1 MASPTFREAL
11 RVWGTTGLNS
21 FGGPAGQISVMHRE
35 LVQQRGWVSEER
47 FAHALAFCM
56 LLPGPEAQQLATYL
70 GWLLHG
76 VRGGIVAGLL
86 FITPGILVMLGLSI
100 LYVEAGTVPIVAAV
114 LRGLQAAVVVLVAQ
128 ACGRIFQR
136 TATTP
141 ALRLVA
147 LFSFVGIALLA
158 LPFPVIVVAAG
169 LVGWL
174 MGRGRPAAAV
184 DPDELPSPGQRRSAH
199 RAALAFALAWLL
211 PLLALLTLP
220 ATSVLR
226 QMGLFFSQAA
236 VLTFGGAYA
245 VLGYVAQQAVGT
257 YGWISTADLASGLGL
272 AETTPGPLVLVLEFI
287 GFVGAYGSPDGLP
300 PLLSGLL
307 GALIAVWMT
316 FVPCFLFIFAGAPYV
331 ERLRASAG
339 LASALRGIG
348 AAVSGVIAALALWF
362 ATHALF
368 SDQQP
373 FTWGPIGLD
382 VPVWSSIEWGALL
395 IVGIAAVLTFR
406 FRWPTL
412 RLIGLCAIMATG
424 LAALGWLA

>member
-11 RVWGTTGLNS
+11 RVWGVTGLNS

-35 LVQQRGWVSEER
+35 IVQERGWVSEER
-47 FAHALAFCM
+47 FTHALAFCM

-76 VRGGIVAGLL
+76 VRGGVAAGLL
-86 FITPGILVMLGLSI
+86 FIAPGVLVMLALSI
-100 LYVEAGTVPIVAAV
+100 LYVEAGTVPIVAAI

-128 ACGRIFQR
+128 ACARIFQR

-141 ALRLVA
+141 ALRVLA
-147 LFSFVGIALLA
+147 MLSFAGIALLA

-174 MGRGRPAAAV
+174 LGRGQPGPAV
-184 DPDELPSPGQRRSAH
+184 DPDELPSPAQRRSAH
-199 RAALAFALAWLL
+199 RAALVFALAWLV
-211 PLLALLTLP
+211 PLLALLALP
-220 ATSVLR
+220 AGSVLR
-226 QMGLFFSQAA
+226 QMGVFFSQAA

-316 FVPCFLFIFAGAPYV
+316 FVPCFLVIFAGAPYV
-331 ERLRASAG
+331 ERLRSSAG
-339 LASALRGIG
+339 LAGALRGIG

-362 ATHALF
+362 AMQALF
-368 SDQQP
+368 RGQQP
-373 FTWGPIGLD
+373 LAWGPVTLD
-382 VPVWSSIEWGALL
+382 VPVWSSLDWGALL
-395 IVGIAAVLTFR
+395 IVAVTALLAFR
-406 FRWPTL
+406 FHWPTL
-412 RLIGLCAIMATG
+412 RLIGLSAVLAIG